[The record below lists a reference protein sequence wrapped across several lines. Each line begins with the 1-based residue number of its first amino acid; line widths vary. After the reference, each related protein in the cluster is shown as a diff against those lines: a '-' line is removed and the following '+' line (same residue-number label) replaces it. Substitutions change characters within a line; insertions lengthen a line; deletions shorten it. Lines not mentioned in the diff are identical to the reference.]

1 MKPCVVWNVATSV
14 MMSWCPTGRDSGPL
28 RGASSLGPAF
38 CLFWISWWWKVRE
51 KARVKVCGTPAAS
64 PYSCFWVCCSCSGSP
79 LHALRDWAEGVT
91 RAQGDGLGFLSPDS
105 MRSHLEMMENW
116 QDNVCMLPSVTIK
129 GQRGKNKRRRRLGGG
144 PKQSQTLE
152 PCQMSL
158 LSVRKEGPHYWA
170 RAWLSPARC
179 VIPSAVAAW
188 PKNTRSDLLLT
199 SWLILDELLN
209 FLTCTGKIKA
219 LPYKVVLSTW
229 QVLWAVCLHCT
240 TVN

>member
-1 MKPCVVWNVATSV
+1 MWRHPW
-14 MMSWCPTGRDSGPL
+14 WCHGVPQVETLGPFEGHRHSGPPSAYSEFP
-28 RGASSLGPAF
+28 GG
-38 CLFWISWWWKVRE
+38 E
-51 KARVKVCGTPAAS
+51 KSGRKPELKSAAHSAAS

-105 MRSHLEMMENW
+105 MRSHLQMMENW

-158 LSVRKEGPHYWA
+158 LFVRKEGPHYWA